1 MSLKIKRAIYFSF
14 VIMSVFIILNFI
26 SLVTPKEIGI
36 YLSILEIF
44 CLIFLSPLFFYL
56 GNVYTKKLK
65 LVTNHSRYSNKL
77 NELIIEESHNPLF
90 YQGNITEGGKILT
103 KKISEVLEV
112 DRVSIWLYGKNK
124 NSIIC
129 KLLYNK
135 KDNTWDE
142 GIFLNKKDFLS
153 YFNRLETDPI
163 IVANNAEK
171 NEATSCFTERYL
183 RPNKIKSML
192 DVPIIYRGEVIGV
205 FCFENSKV
213 REWLQIEINFGQII
227 ASLYSFTYSIMETIK
242 VQEELKEFEKFV
254 DRSVLV
260 SNADKKGK
268 ITYVNKKFEEVSGW
282 ELHETIGNDH
292 NIVNSGIHPKEFWKE
307 MYKTTVKEK
316 KIWNDVI
323 INKNKNGELYWVDSY
338 IKADFDENGNLKG
351 YRSIRYDVSEIIK
364 QNIEI
369 EKKNAYLEHAAK
381 ILRHDMH
388 SGINTYIPRGINSL
402 ERRLTPEQIED
413 FKITAPLKMLKE
425 GLSHTQKV
433 YNGVY
438 EFTNLVKKDS
448 VLNIKNCD
456 LKKILDV
463 YLSTTSYKGQV
474 KIHPLIEKEVNE
486 PLFCTAIDNLIRNGL
501 KYNDSNTKLVT
512 IKMEENYLVIQ
523 DNGRGLTQEEF
534 IKYSKP
540 YSRKD
545 GQKENGSGLGLN
557 ICIAILNE
565 HGFDINCEK
574 NEIGTKFKINLDK

>member
-14 VIMSVFIILNFI
+14 VIMSVFIMLNFI
-26 SLVTPKEIGI
+26 SLVTPKEIGT

-44 CLIFLSPLFFYL
+44 CLIFLFPLFFYL

-90 YQGNITEGGKILT
+90 YQGNINEGGKILT
-103 KKISEVLEV
+103 KKISEVLDV

-129 KLLYNK
+129 KLLYKK

-142 GIFLNKKDFLS
+142 GTFLNKKDFIS

-183 RPNKIKSML
+183 RPNKIKAML

-227 ASLYSFTYSIMETIK
+227 ASLYSFTYSIMETRK
-242 VQEELKEFEKFV
+242 VQEELKEFENFV
-254 DRSVLV
+254 DSSVLV

-282 ELHETIGNDH
+282 ELQETIGKDH
-292 NIVNSGIHPKEFWKE
+292 NIVNSGIHPKEFWKD
-307 MYKTTVKEK
+307 MYKTIVKEK

-323 INKNKNGELYWVDSY
+323 TNKNKNGLLYWVDSY
-338 IKADFDENGNLKG
+338 IKADFDENGNLQG
-351 YRSIRYDVSEIIK
+351 YRSIRYDVTEIIK

-369 EKKNAYLEHAAK
+369 EKKNTYLEHAAK

-413 FKITAPLKMLKE
+413 LKITAPLKMLKE
-425 GLSHTQKV
+425 GLAHTQKV

-463 YLSTTSYKGQV
+463 YLSTTSYKSQV
-474 KIHPLIEKEVNE
+474 KIHHLIEKEVNE

-512 IKMEENYLVIQ
+512 IKMEDNYLVIQ

-545 GQKENGSGLGLN
+545 GQKENGTGLGLN